1 MPADAPIG
9 PPGLPP
15 RLTRRVVEVA
25 RREWPNARPGLE
37 RAVEGFLADN
47 GVAVGDL
54 SAGRPV
60 YRPRPGAPV
69 GAALLLSGE
78 LPAGARPRRSSASP
92 AARVPAAVAVVY
104 AEQQQP
110 VAAAPAAAGIGR
122 WRGSWTD
129 DEHAAAVAVVR
140 EAIARGDVYQ
150 ANVVAHRSAAFT
162 GDPAAV
168 SALLGAVRRTPY
180 SGSLSGD
187 GWSVHSASPECLL
200 EVTSGRVLTRPIKGT
215 APRGADTDADAAA
228 RAELLASGK
237 DRAEHV
243 MIVDLERNDLARVC
257 RTGSVTVPSLYD
269 VRPLA
274 GVWHAESTVVGD
286 LRSGVGLADL
296 LAATFPGG
304 SVTGAPKIAAIDLV
318 DRIEPVGRGPSMGA
332 LGWIDADGT
341 VRLGLTIRTF
351 AVCDGEIHLWTG
363 GGITWGSEPAAEVAE
378 AHAKAAPLL
387 GALAPLGG

>member
-1 MPADAPIG
+1 
-9 PPGLPP
+9 
-15 RLTRRVVEVA
+15 
-25 RREWPNARPGLE
+25 
-37 RAVEGFLADN
+37 
-47 GVAVGDL
+47 
-54 SAGRPV
+54 
-60 YRPRPGAPV
+60 
-69 GAALLLSGE
+69 
-78 LPAGARPRRSSASP
+78 
-92 AARVPAAVAVVY
+92 VY

-228 RAELLASGK
+228 RAELLASGEGPRGARH
-237 DRAEHV
+237 DR
-243 MIVDLERNDLARVC
+243 
-257 RTGSVTVPSLYD
+257 
-269 VRPLA
+269 
-274 GVWHAESTVVGD
+274 
-286 LRSGVGLADL
+286 RSGAERPGARLPHRQRDRPESVRRPPARRASGTPSRRWSAICAAASGWPTCSPRRSRAD
-296 LAATFPGG
+296 
-304 SVTGAPKIAAIDLV
+304 
-318 DRIEPVGRGPSMGA
+318 R
-332 LGWIDADGT
+332 
-341 VRLGLTIRTF
+341 
-351 AVCDGEIHLWTG
+351 
-363 GGITWGSEPAAEVAE
+363 
-378 AHAKAAPLL
+378 
-387 GALAPLGG
+387 